1 MVFVRAK
8 TRFVRGK
15 DVRLSLEMSKFLM
28 KVVAVLAL
36 LAPAASYAPSVGYKA
51 SPRWESGYA
60 SEPITWKGHNNQDN
74 AAADPREP
82 LTTDIPT
89 PWTEGR
95 GRTSSMA
102 RSKLDG
108 DISWT
113 GFKEG
118 HDYASEPG
126 REPLKT
132 DIDTPWTEGR
142 GRTSS
147 MANSKLD
154 ISYKGFKQGH
164 DYTSEPGRE
173 PLKTDID
180 TPWAEGRGRTST
192 SVQTAATIA
201 YTGFQARERTF
212 PLPPPRNV
220 PSL

>member
-1 MVFVRAK
+1 
-8 TRFVRGK
+8 
-15 DVRLSLEMSKFLM
+15 M

-126 REPLKT
+126 RETLTTAIP
-132 DIDTPWTEGR
+132 TPWT
-142 GRTSS
+142 
-147 MANSKLD
+147 
-154 ISYKGFKQGH
+154 
-164 DYTSEPGRE
+164 
-173 PLKTDID
+173 
-180 TPWAEGRGRTST
+180 EGRGRTST

-201 YTGFQARERTF
+201 YTGFEEGEKNSNTGGAAYSSQAKADCIET
-212 PLPPPRNV
+212 PWDETIGLDAGNSGQLKNV
-220 PSL
+220 